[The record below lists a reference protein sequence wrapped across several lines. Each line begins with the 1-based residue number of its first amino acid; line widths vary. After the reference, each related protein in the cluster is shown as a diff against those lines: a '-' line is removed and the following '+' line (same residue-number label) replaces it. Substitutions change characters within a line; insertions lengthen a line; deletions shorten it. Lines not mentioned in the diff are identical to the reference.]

1 MKIKSL
7 ICLVILISFISISC
21 GGSSGTSTSEPAPTG
36 EPIKKLDVPRET
48 PIPGNVNPN
57 PATTAAP
64 TTTSSGNST
73 ASSGRTIE
81 QKILAQLGQ
90 PASGD
95 KIKDAFPNE
104 SFKVNFY
111 REASDK
117 TWTRLKVDLNRN
129 EKWDEKWDLADG
141 QLKKRQVAS
150 KDDEN
155 YDQKFV
161 WQNGKWEPEK

>member
-21 GGSSGTSTSEPAPTG
+21 GGSSEPTTTQTPEVA
-36 EPIKKLDVPRET
+36 KKLDVPRET
-48 PIPGNVNPN
+48 PIPGNTGANPT
-57 PATTAAP
+57 TTAAP

-73 ASSGRTIE
+73 TSSGRTIE

-141 QLKKRQVAS
+141 QPKKRQVAS